1 MAMYHL
7 RAENIRDQYMNHI
20 DAEPLENTLGLN
32 PEQLNFIL
40 DCMRGCSQLRQSK
53 VIESFF
59 SEIFKEAKT
68 EYTEIDGKFG
78 KFQKLKVIE

>member
-1 MAMYHL
+1 MAKYHL
-7 RAENIRDQYMNHI
+7 RAEQLREIYDQQDLTFNSK
-20 DAEPLENTLGLN
+20 T
-32 PEQLNFIL
+32 LNFIL

-59 SEIFKEAKT
+59 TEIFKEAKT
-68 EYTEIDGKFG
+68 EFIEIDGKFG

>member
-1 MAMYHL
+1 MAKYHL
-7 RAENIRDQYMNHI
+7 TAEKIRKNYALGNEFTPNMESVFNNIH
-20 DAEPLENTLGLN
+20 LELL
-32 PEQLNFIL
+32 L

-59 SEIFKEAKT
+59 KEIFPNVKT
-68 EYTEIDGKFG
+68 EFIEIDGKFG

>member
-1 MAMYHL
+1 MAKYHL
-7 RAENIRDQYMNHI
+7 TAEKLREKYDLKTSCSSQTSSVNRD
-20 DAEPLENTLGLN
+20 LN
-32 PEQLNFIL
+32 LIL

-59 SEIFKEAKT
+59 TEIFREAKT
-68 EYTEIDGKFG
+68 EFIEIDGKFG

>member
-1 MAMYHL
+1 MAKYHL
-7 RAENIRDQYMNHI
+7 RAEQLREIYDQQDLTFN
-20 DAEPLENTLGLN
+20 NKT
-32 PEQLNFIL
+32 LNFIL

-59 SEIFKEAKT
+59 IELFPNLKT

>member
-1 MAMYHL
+1 MNDEKL
-7 RAENIRDQYMNHI
+7 RGDYDQQDLTFN
-20 DAEPLENTLGLN
+20 NKT
-32 PEQLNFIL
+32 LNFIL

-59 SEIFKEAKT
+59 TEIFKEAKT
-68 EYTEIDGKFG
+68 EFIEIDGKFG